1 MVSMAYLFAFK
12 KLAPSAPSQEYV
24 FVLLE
29 KYLDEE
35 KAK

>member
-1 MVSMAYLFAFK
+1 MDYLLGFK
-12 KLAPSAPSQEYV
+12 KLSPSAPSQEYV

-29 KYLDEE
+29 KYHDEE